1 MCVTLHTEQYLD
13 DVTTALK
20 LGKCLANNQIKLM
33 KLIVLHVLLLLLL
46 LLLLLNRTD
55 EVKGAVSATPLF
67 CLHLETRLTKL
78 LEISTK
84 KI

>member
-1 MCVTLHTEQYLD
+1 MCVTLHTEHYLD

-46 LLLLLNRTD
+46 LNRTD
-55 EVKGAVSATPLF
+55 EVKRAVSATPLF

>member
-1 MCVTLHTEQYLD
+1 MCVTLHTEHYLD

-46 LLLLLNRTD
+46 LLLNRTD
-55 EVKGAVSATPLF
+55 EVKRAVSATPLF

>member
-46 LLLLLNRTD
+46 LNRTD
-55 EVKGAVSATPLF
+55 EVKRAVSATPLF

>member
-1 MCVTLHTEQYLD
+1 MCVTLHTEHYLD

-46 LLLLLNRTD
+46 LNRTD
-55 EVKGAVSATPLF
+55 EVKRAVSATPLF

-78 LEISTK
+78 LEISTQ

>member
-33 KLIVLHVLLLLLL
+33 KLIVLHVLLLLL
-46 LLLLLNRTD
+46 NRTD
-55 EVKGAVSATPLF
+55 EVKRAVSATPLF

-78 LEISTK
+78 LEISTQ